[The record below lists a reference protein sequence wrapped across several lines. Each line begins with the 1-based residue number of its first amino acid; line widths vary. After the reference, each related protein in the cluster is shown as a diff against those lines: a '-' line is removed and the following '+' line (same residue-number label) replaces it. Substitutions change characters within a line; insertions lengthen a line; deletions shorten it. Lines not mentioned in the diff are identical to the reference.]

1 MTIDARTLKAISFPL
16 EQGGTGQSVSGS
28 DLFRPDSELNAEF
41 RDRAPWWGG
50 DLQTLRNHFLRRH
63 VPLPSQ
69 SSTIEFPTSD
79 GSGDRLTGTLEEP
92 LAPAATSPLILLI
105 HGLAGC
111 EDSTYVRE
119 SARFHLARGRPVLRL
134 NLRGAGTSRHLANG
148 HYHAGS
154 ASDIQDVL
162 NGLDYDSDQ
171 HAVFLVGFSL
181 GGNILLNL
189 LGRLKSQRRLI
200 GAATV
205 SAPIEPLDACKR
217 IMEPRNALYHRFLL
231 KRMKQD
237 VLASAA
243 LSDRERQKI
252 QRANSVYAFDD
263 QWVAPRNGFHDA
275 QDYYERTAGA
285 RLVGEITT
293 PTLMLHA
300 SNDPWIPAQP
310 YLVWKERALRHVEI
324 LLARSGGHVGFHE
337 RGRADT
343 WHDRMIDAFIH
354 RQPSKIEDLNGLNLA
369 ARYH

>member
-28 DLFRPDSELNAEF
+28 DLFRRDSELNAEF

-231 KRMKQD
+231 KRMKMFWPPPRCRIE
-237 VLASAA
+237 SARRF
-243 LSDRERQKI
+243 SE
-252 QRANSVYAFDD
+252 
-263 QWVAPRNGFHDA
+263 
-275 QDYYERTAGA
+275 
-285 RLVGEITT
+285 
-293 PTLMLHA
+293 PTLYTLSMINGSRRVTVFTMHRTTT
-300 SNDPWIPAQP
+300 SGP
-310 YLVWKERALRHVEI
+310 RAHGS
-324 LLARSGGHVGFHE
+324 LARSQHRLSCCTPVTTRGF
-337 RGRADT
+337 
-343 WHDRMIDAFIH
+343 
-354 RQPSKIEDLNGLNLA
+354 QPSRISSGRNVHCATWRSYLRGVVATLA
-369 ARYH
+369 FMNVAAPTPGMTA